1 MKKSS
6 IEKIET
12 IYVLQVSPET
22 NPEILKEINFKNM
35 AEIASVRAA
44 GYTDDNGKSYFYST
58 IATPVGRLYP
68 IPQLKIT
75 RKSGGISWK
84 NTNTVFTE
92 D

>member
-12 IYVLQVSPET
+12 IYVLQASPET
-22 NPEILKEINFKNM
+22 PEILREINFKNM

-44 GYTDDNGKSYFYST
+44 GYTDDNGKSYFYSA
-58 IATPVGRLYP
+58 IATQVGRLYP